1 MSRMPIGAV
10 AEVWRYPVK
19 SMRGEPL
26 AAAEIG
32 WHGVEGDRRAAF
44 VRAANRSR
52 FPWLTGREAP
62 ELLLHEARWVDPASP
77 RSSAIRVRTPE
88 GDELPLESEE
98 QRGRLENAAGEDV
111 RLLTLGRGAFDSMPV
126 SVLTAGTAAS
136 LSDALGAACDPR
148 RFRANLLLDAA
159 AVPPHGERDWLGA
172 RLVIGEGER
181 AVRLRVDRRIERCVM
196 ITLDPDSASRAPG
209 LLRAVAERAET
220 CIGVYATTERPGEVR
235 PGDPVILTRD

>member
-1 MSRMPIGAV
+1 MSGMQIGVV
-10 AEVWRYPVK
+10 AGLWRYPVK

-32 WHGVEGDRRAAF
+32 WHGIEGDRRAAF

-52 FPWLTGREAP
+52 FPWFTGRKLP
-62 ELLLHEARWVDPASP
+62 ELLLHEARYADPASP
-77 RSSAIRVRTPE
+77 SSSAIRVRTPGGE
-88 GDELPLESEE
+88 ELALESEE
-98 QRGRLENAAGEDV
+98 LRGRLAAAAGEDV

-126 SVLTAGTAAS
+126 SVLTIGTADS
-136 LSDALGAACDPR
+136 LSDALGRACDTR

-172 RLVIGEGER
+172 SLAIGEGER

-196 ITLDPDSASRAPG
+196 ITLDPDSAARAPG

-235 PGDPVILTRD
+235 PGDPVTLLK